1 MPPGVFRYTVGA
13 GTPRRSITLCQ
24 EGWRLKKRTVTL
36 LALVLALA
44 AVLGLWLDFNVYEN
58 GSRTLPCEESGL
70 ILSITTFDGESE
82 STPLV
87 KCFGHTWISLDNRSG
102 HPVYLKG
109 CEIRDG
115 EQVTL
120 SVWAVRGLSGLL
132 FNMEPGYIRDY
143 GRYVGRR
150 SLSAN
155 IGEEQLRTIEA
166 YIDREDGWTLGENC
180 SRWSLRLW
188 NAVVEEDF
196 ALKTQT
202 LVYTPERV
210 EKALCEFDC
219 VETDRDFS
227 RAGNI
232 FCFRDGVRTELA
244 LCS

>member
-1 MPPGVFRYTVGA
+1 
-13 GTPRRSITLCQ
+13 
-24 EGWRLKKRTVTL
+24 
-36 LALVLALA
+36 
-44 AVLGLWLDFNVYEN
+44 
-58 GSRTLPCEESGL
+58 
-70 ILSITTFDGESE
+70 
-82 STPLV
+82 
-87 KCFGHTWISLDNRSG
+87 
-102 HPVYLKG
+102 
-109 CEIRDG
+109 
-115 EQVTL
+115 
-120 SVWAVRGLSGLL
+120 
-132 FNMEPGYIRDY
+132 MEPGYIRDY

-166 YIDREDGWTLGENC
+166 YIDREDGWTLGGNC

-196 ALKTQT
+196 ALKTQI

-232 FCFRDGVRTELA
+232 FCFRDGVRTELV

>member
-1 MPPGVFRYTVGA
+1 MEA
-13 GTPRRSITLCQ
+13 
-24 EGWRLKKRTVTL
+24 EKRTVTL

-44 AVLGLWLDFNVYEN
+44 AAFGLWLDGNVYEN

-102 HPVYLKG
+102 HPVYLKD

-166 YIDREDGWTLGENC
+166 YIDREDGWTLGGNC

-219 VETDRDFS
+219 VETERDFS

-232 FCFRDGVRTELA
+232 FCLRDGVRTELA

>member
-1 MPPGVFRYTVGA
+1 MAEELRVQVAREHYDFRSYA
-13 GTPRRSITLCQ
+13 AKPRFCSYWHQVDEVLAFRP
-24 EGWRLKKRTVTL
+24 ETL
-36 LALVLALA
+36 LLIGGGDGLVAGILRQACPA
-44 AVLGLWLDFNVYEN
+44 
-58 GSRTLPCEESGL
+58 
-70 ILSITTFDGESE
+70 LSITTFDGESE

-102 HPVYLKG
+102 HPVYLKD

-166 YIDREDGWTLGENC
+166 YIDREDGWTLGGNC